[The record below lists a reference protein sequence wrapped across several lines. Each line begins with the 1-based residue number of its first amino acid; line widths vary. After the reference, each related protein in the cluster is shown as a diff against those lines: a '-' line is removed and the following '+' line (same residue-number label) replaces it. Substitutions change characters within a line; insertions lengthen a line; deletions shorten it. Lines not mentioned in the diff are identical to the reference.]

1 MRRHV
6 PFIEH
11 YIKTMR
17 VDFMNRFGT
26 RKAQE
31 TDREKKAR
39 VTGLFIGPNGRRY
52 EAFEAVPLLS
62 SVVTGVRVTV
72 TVLRKLVSTY
82 AAAHFTKEE
91 QAVMDRADTHS
102 AVTAARHYQKADAQN
117 AAVGAIDLLNRCFP
131 SPHTTAA
138 PAAGGAPAPVIAR
151 PPKFTVEQLLQRSKQ
166 YRVGQKRARDEADP
180 DMLCSGRD
188 DDDDDDARDR
198 SPSMGAQSPPAG
210 ALAASSVPPPS
221 GAPPTKRSKG
231 SFAAAQSSPANATRA
246 GGAGGANA
254 SSPPATLLTSPG
266 AGKPTK
272 SGLNEVNNG
281 GAAMGDNK
289 VDAQSATARAPA
301 AQPVG
306 GAVAAGTKE
315 AQILWEKEYIFT
327 LCDPSAPAMPYV
339 RCVFFHAGKKHR
351 RMYWC
356 PPPKGAL
363 DQCNWLN
370 FDRIENVTVGKNP
383 EVFGLAGLASHPD
396 LCFSFG
402 DKQTTVALVAKSVA
416 DRDAFVAALCTLL
429 DHYGFAGKYKRVKF
443 DAVRRPVI
451 AAAPARAAAAAAM
464 AAPARAAAGAATAA
478 PARAAAAT
486 ATAAPARAAAAAAA
500 AAPASAAPESTA
512 RDAHN
517 AVRGDDASGELVLMV
532 DDDSP
537 PTLPAPPA
545 PPSTS
550 LSLAGMVAAAASAS
564 APLARRSAPAT
575 VAVSPSPAAAPAGA
589 SSVLTRRQSRPKPG
603 VIGDGIDIRKSKLP
617 NAGRGLFVTRRYAAG
632 DPVTEYDGEVISHRE
647 AAQRQQLGEGTHIA
661 TLESR
666 HTAVDG
672 RRLTA
677 NDKGRGGGS
686 FANDG
691 RDLRKPN
698 VVFLKDDMKRFQE
711 GTGRT
716 GLVTPARLFLV
727 AKRTLEKDEEV
738 YVSYGNGY
746 QWPKFA
752 AASF

>member
-1 MRRHV
+1 MNKRDASGYVSFHVTHTKARDKYKGDAFVAIARHI

-17 VDFMNRFGT
+17 ADFMDRFGT

-31 TDREKKAR
+31 TDSEKKAR

-72 TVLRKLVSTY
+72 TVLRKLISTY
-82 AAAHFTKEE
+82 AATHLTKEE

-102 AVTAARHYQKADAQN
+102 AVTAARHYQKADAQH
-117 AAVGAIDLLNRCFP
+117 AAVGAINLLNRCFP
-131 SPHTTAA
+131 SPHTTGA

-180 DMLCSGRD
+180 DMLCSAGD
-188 DDDDDDARDR
+188 DDGDDEDDEAPRDR

-210 ALAASSVPPPS
+210 ALAATSVPPPT
-221 GAPPTKRSKG
+221 GAPPTKRLKG
-231 SFAAAQSSPANATRA
+231 SFATAQSSPANATRA

-281 GAAMGDNK
+281 GAAMGDNT

-306 GAVAAGTKE
+306 GAVAAGGPKE

-356 PPPKGAL
+356 SPPKGAL

-370 FDRIENVTVGKNP
+370 FNRIENVTVGKNP

-429 DHYGFAGKYKRVKF
+429 DHYGFAGKYKRVKLG
-443 DAVRRPVI
+443 AVRGPVI
-451 AAAPARAAAAAAM
+451 A
-464 AAPARAAAGAATAA
+464 
-478 PARAAAAT
+478 
-486 ATAAPARAAAAAAA
+486 AAPARAAAAAAA
-500 AAPASAAPESTA
+500 AAPATAAPQPTA
-512 RDAHN
+512 RGAHH
-517 AVRGDDASGELVLMV
+517 AARGDASGELLLMV
-532 DDDSP
+532 DDDSS
-537 PTLPAPPA
+537 PTPPA
-545 PPSTS
+545 PSAPPLTS

-564 APLARRSAPAT
+564 APHARRSAPAT

-603 VIGDGIDIRKSKLP
+603 VIGDGIDIRNSKLP

-632 DPVTEYDGEVISHRE
+632 DPVTEYDGEVISHHE

-672 RRLTA
+672 RGLTA

-691 RDLRKPN
+691 RDLYKAN
-698 VVFLKDDMKRFQE
+698 VFFLKDDMKRFQE

-716 GLVTPARLFLV
+716 GLVTSARLFLV

-746 QWPKFA
+746 QWPQFA